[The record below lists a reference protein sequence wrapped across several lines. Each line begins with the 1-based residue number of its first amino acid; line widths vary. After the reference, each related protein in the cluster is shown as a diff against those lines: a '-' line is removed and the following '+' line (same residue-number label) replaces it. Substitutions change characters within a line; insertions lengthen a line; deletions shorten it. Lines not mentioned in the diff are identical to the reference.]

1 MAGLATI
8 WKVKE
13 NPLALA
19 SGEAMS
25 RLGDGVHIGGEHG
38 IVDDGHILAY
48 LRRRF
53 LAELNVLLSGEE
65 IKARLELGG
74 TWGGRGG
81 GQQQLATTADFV
93 ARRRRWASQR

>member
-1 MAGLATI
+1 MRRVGNDLEGKGESAGF
-8 WKVKE
+8 
-13 NPLALA
+13 
-19 SGEAMS
+19 
-25 RLGDGVHIGGEHG
+25 RLGRCHESFGHGVHIGGEHG

-53 LAELNVLLSGEE
+53 LAELNVLLFGKE

-81 GQQQLATTADFV
+81 G
-93 ARRRRWASQR
+93 